1 MCLKV
6 FGAKYVSDFY
16 IIKAALRLAKNFKTI
31 SLKHKTANLQRA
43 VNLAITSHI
52 ATTQLPGYCHTSS
65 I

>member
-16 IIKAALRLAKNFKTI
+16 IIKAVLRLAKNFKII
-31 SLKHKTANLQRA
+31 SLKHETASLHRA
-43 VNLAITSHI
+43 VTLTITSHI
-52 ATTQLPGYCHTSS
+52 ATTQLPDYCHTSS